1 MQGRKQNNGLHC
13 NKLSSS
19 SFKLAKLNRIGSLSN
34 SSVQPLI
41 FDKVAISEGL
51 G

>member
-1 MQGRKQNNGLHC
+1 MQGRKQKSGLHC
-13 NKLSSS
+13 NELIS
-19 SFKLAKLNRIGSLSN
+19 SFFKPARVNRLGSLSN

-41 FDKVAISEGL
+41 LDKVAISEGL